1 MAQSLVNEGRLR
13 ALFTGLSTVFNDAL
27 IAAPQDYLDT
37 CMVVPST
44 GRGMDYAWL
53 TRFPKMREW
62 LGDKQVKNLE
72 LQTYYVAN
80 KNWEATIGVDRNDIE
95 DDQIGIYQIQA
106 KMMGQ
111 SASELYFN
119 IANTL
124 KNGGFVQT
132 GMDGVNFYGA
142 HSLVDSSDVSRSYN
156 NAGTYALSAANGN
169 AAFRSVGTGRV
180 ALFKMCDY
188 EGQPLGLIPDMLEV
202 PPALEATA
210 NILMKADKLQ
220 DNSPNPYQGTMKIKV
235 NPGLTS
241 DTAWFVHATSM
252 PIKPFVIQNRQSP
265 MFVSQTSIDNDAVYN
280 RREFR
285 YGVEARCA
293 GAYGFWQLS
302 YGSTG
307 LTANT

>member
-1 MAQSLVNEGRLR
+1 MAQSLVNESKLR
-13 ALFTGLSTVFNDAL
+13 ALFVGLSTVFNDAL
-27 IAAPQDYLDT
+27 KAAPQDYTTT
-37 CMVVPST
+37 CMVIPSN

-62 LGDKQVKNLE
+62 IGDKQIKNLE

-95 DDQIGIYQIQA
+95 DDQIGIYRIQA
-106 KMMGQ
+106 QMMGQ
-111 SASELYFN
+111 SANELYWN
-119 IANTL
+119 LANDL
-124 KNGGFVQT
+124 KNNGFTKT
-132 GMDGVNFYGA
+132 GIDGANFYGA
-142 HSLVDSSDVSRSYN
+142 HALKDSSGIERSYN
-156 NAGTYALSAANGN
+156 NAGSAALKADTAAN
-169 AAFRSVGTGRV
+169 AYTAYGAARV
-180 ALFKMCDY
+180 AVMKMCDY
-188 EGQPLGLIPDMLEV
+188 EGQPLGLVPDVLEV

-210 NILMKADKLQ
+210 NILTKADKLG
-220 DNSPNPYQGTMKIKV
+220 DNSPNPYQGTAKVIV

-241 DTAWFVHATSM
+241 DTAWYLHVTSM
-252 PIKPFVIQNRQSP
+252 PIKPFVIQNRQP
-265 MFVSQTSIDNDAVYN
+265 PQFVSQVNIDAESVYN

-307 LTANT
+307 H